1 MCWRFFLVVITWQS
15 KKLIFSRNR
24 NFILLSKIDNFTS
37 FFLVIFWIF
46 FFKIV
51 KSKFIFFWK
60 INNFS
65 YFLSLFQASTETGER
80 MQMLALAEGAVPV
93 HLLTALFTK
102 SDRNQELMK
111 RQLSRHLIGK
121 NSCWILIQISI

>member
-1 MCWRFFLVVITWQS
+1 M
-15 KKLIFSRNR
+15 
-24 NFILLSKIDNFTS
+24 
-37 FFLVIFWIF
+37 VIFWIF
-46 FFKIV
+46 FSKIV
-51 KSKFIFFWK
+51 KRKLTYIFFEK
-60 INNFS
+60 IDDFS
-65 YFLSLFQASTETGER
+65 NFLSLFQASTETGER

-121 NSCWILIQISI
+121 NSC

>member
-1 MCWRFFLVVITWQS
+1 MDFLFQIENC
-15 KKLIFSRNR
+15 KKKNLYIY
-24 NFILLSKIDNFTS
+24 L
-37 FFLVIFWIF
+37 
-46 FFKIV
+46 
-51 KSKFIFFWK
+51 FWK
-60 INNFS
+60 INHFS

-121 NSCWILIQISI
+121 YSC

>member
-1 MCWRFFLVVITWQS
+1 M
-15 KKLIFSRNR
+15 
-24 NFILLSKIDNFTS
+24 
-37 FFLVIFWIF
+37 
-46 FFKIV
+46 
-51 KSKFIFFWK
+51 K

-121 NSCWILIQISI
+121 NSC

>member
-1 MCWRFFLVVITWQS
+1 MDFLFQNC
-15 KKLIFSRNR
+15 KKKIYT
-24 NFILLSKIDNFTS
+24 IL
-37 FFLVIFWIF
+37 
-46 FFKIV
+46 
-51 KSKFIFFWK
+51 FWK

-121 NSCWILIQISI
+121 NSC